1 MNNDQTNGLL
11 RTLLTF
17 VGTAI
22 GTYFVSHGYLNADQ
36 LSTAVGAMTALAG
49 AAATLAPIALSLY
62 KTYSANSAKAK
73 LASVAAMPEVSSVN
87 MVPAAQALADS
98 VPSPKVDVPA
108 TAKIGAFLLAC
119 VLGSLLFGAPR
130 AEAAGLSLTSL
141 FAQLKSVGAKLQT
154 PDQIAGAILANIS
167 GAGTPDLA
175 AAIAAAQKSNNTVSL
190 PCWTAIKGF
199 NDNIAALPQ
208 ASTLPKVHIALD
220 IEILTELVIALQP
233 NSPVI
238 TGCSALANFQ
248 KVAATNMVAGIVTGA
263 TSLAALAP
271 VIP

>member
-1 MNNDQTNGLL
+1 MNNDQTNAFL

-17 VGTAI
+17 AGTAI
-22 GTYFVSHGYLNADQ
+22 GTYLVSHGYLNADQ
-36 LSTAVGAMTALAG
+36 LSTAAGALTALAG
-49 AAATLAPIALSLY
+49 AAATLAPIAISLY

-73 LASVAAMPEVSSVN
+73 LASVAAMPEVTSVN
-87 MVPAAQALADS
+87 MAPAAQALADS
-98 VPSPKVDVPA
+98 VPSSKVAVPV
-108 TAKIGAFLLAC
+108 AKVGAFLLAC
-119 VLGSLLFGAPR
+119 VLGVALFGAPP
-130 AEAAGLSLTSL
+130 AEAAGLSLASL
-141 FAQLKSVGAKLQT
+141 FAQIKSVGTKLQT